1 MAGWFIT
8 PAPVSPAVARLRG
21 PCYNR
26 DRLGDLQ
33 RGARLDPLALQTRFA
48 VGVGALVASL
58 AALAALAV
66 ALGVPPLAVAGAELV
81 LGLLS
86 AIPLAR
92 SLARALSAQMARERE
107 HLEQRTRDLQR
118 LHEVGLGL
126 AEALESEGVLGLVAE
141 AARAL
146 SGVDVA
152 QVVAQIGSRERPW
165 WSSPAAPPFTIE
177 RRKALEA
184 ELGRRRAE
192 GAVALPSELP
202 EGARAVGAAHG
213 DA

>member
-1 MAGWFIT
+1 SFSERGWFLMRKNRSKARSHISNSKRSRVLPAATTPSIHSRNCPRRNSDVGSRSARGGASPSRSDLGGWVIT
-8 PAPVSPAVARLRG
+8 AAPVSPAVARLRG

-92 SLARALSAQMARERE
+92 SLARA
-107 HLEQRTRDLQR
+107 
-118 LHEVGLGL
+118 
-126 AEALESEGVLGLVAE
+126 
-141 AARAL
+141 
-146 SGVDVA
+146 
-152 QVVAQIGSRERPW
+152 
-165 WSSPAAPPFTIE
+165 
-177 RRKALEA
+177 
-184 ELGRRRAE
+184 
-192 GAVALPSELP
+192 
-202 EGARAVGAAHG
+202 
-213 DA
+213 